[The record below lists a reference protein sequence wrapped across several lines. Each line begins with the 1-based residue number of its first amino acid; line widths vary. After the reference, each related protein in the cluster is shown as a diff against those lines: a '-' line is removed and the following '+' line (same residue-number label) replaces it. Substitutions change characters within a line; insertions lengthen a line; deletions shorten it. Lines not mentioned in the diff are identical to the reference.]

1 VLLVIFFK
9 EKAGEEDKVEG
20 EPINENEEPLIPEPE
35 VEVKEFS
42 LK

>member
-9 EKAGEEDKVEG
+9 EKAGEDNSVEGVEG
-20 EPINENEEPLIPEPE
+20 EPVEALLPEPE
-35 VEVKEFS
+35 VEKKEFS